1 MGASLGNAVQP
12 SVGVFVFNTFGW
24 NTLFGVYAVAFF
36 LAMTTWTIIN
46 PTRRFY
52 DAQSGSS

>member
-1 MGASLGNAVQP
+1 
-12 SVGVFVFNTFGW
+12 VGVFVFNTFGW
-24 NTLFGVYAVAFF
+24 NSLFGVYAVAFF

-52 DAQSGSS
+52 EK